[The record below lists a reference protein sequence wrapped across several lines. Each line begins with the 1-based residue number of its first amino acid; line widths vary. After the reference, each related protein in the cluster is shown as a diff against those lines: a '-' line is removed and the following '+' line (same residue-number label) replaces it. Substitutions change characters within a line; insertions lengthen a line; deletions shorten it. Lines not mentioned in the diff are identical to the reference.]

1 MDRKMLIIEIEKLS
15 LLKQISLIKELFL
28 SPYDRLMLAE
38 ELFPEH
44 LSCDEEGQYII
55 FTGVLKPGSVKK

>member
-1 MDRKMLIIEIEKLS
+1 MERKMLIIEIEKLS

-28 SPYDRLMLAE
+28 SPYDRLILAE

-44 LSCDEEGQYII
+44 LSCDETGQYII
-55 FTGVLKPGSVKK
+55 FTGIIKPSPTEK